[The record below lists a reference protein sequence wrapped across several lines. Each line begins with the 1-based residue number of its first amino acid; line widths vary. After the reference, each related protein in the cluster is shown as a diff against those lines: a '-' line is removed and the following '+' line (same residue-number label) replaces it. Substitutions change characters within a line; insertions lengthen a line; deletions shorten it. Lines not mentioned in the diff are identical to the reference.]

1 MAKKILG
8 VENLDVIRD
17 FVLSKVMT
25 ESDEI
30 KRTLTE
36 ENAEYLQSK
45 ILEATNSLKSDYES
59 KYDSLTAQI
68 EKLKLEGADADAIRE
83 LELQLDA
90 LNNNYVDM
98 QNSLNSIENSI
109 IDIESS
115 VMSPG
120 QLNELLDAALIEK
133 TTITD
138 DMVETPNVYTKNL
151 VALIAKFGTV
161 RALNIV
167 GDEIEGKTIS
177 AYDKIEGTNE
187 PTWKLD
193 RQGDGYLANKNISWD
208 KNGNVTFGPDV
219 KIGWGSVTDT
229 PDDFGSGISIFT
241 STVFKRSNEKPSK
254 PTGGSYSKP
263 YPTDTTWTDGIPTG
277 EEKLWACT
285 RVFASDGGSKQQ
297 TSWSEPAQMT
307 DTATFDVEFSSVA
320 KNPGNPTD
328 NPTNWSN
335 DGTADTI
342 WMATR
347 TISNGVTSD
356 WTITKIKGEDGKDG
370 KDGVD
375 GKNGKDGTSISV
387 AGTFATE
394 AELIAAYPNG
404 PDPVTN
410 AYVVGT
416 DLYVWASGSWKNVG
430 QFTGKD
436 GKDGKDGTDG
446 QDGQDGA
453 QVYLHIKYA
462 DSIAYDNSGKNVISV
477 DWTDDNGEV
486 KGPYQG
492 MYSDYV
498 EADSTDCKKYKWFQI
513 DAEKAVQTEFGKY
526 KITSNTISGKTLQ
539 TTTKLPLVVNTQFEI
554 FDENGLSKGTTTSDG
569 STEGP
574 AWQLRN
580 MGQGYLAQGN
590 IRWDANGNVVFGPKV
605 KLGWS
610 NIDGPTEQYKLTS
623 NIPYLRRKDS
633 GKLDYNNDK
642 NDPLLSI
649 INDKGTGDKM
659 FTITVKEYNSTTG
672 EYDKSITDTIKLY
685 RLLTYTD
692 GTTHK
697 PGYANAPNGVYS
709 GPDTQATAWL
719 NLKNIRFY
727 LIENDTT
734 KCFVDIPVI
743 GYDEEWVGDSGLT
756 KSDVT
761 NIITTTITKDYIESK
776 NIIATNIS
784 AATIAGKTLQSDKNV
799 TLADST
805 TGPTWKIMND
815 GTGYLAKKNIS
826 WDADGNLEVKGKL
839 LGTLGNGSDDV
850 YLDGTLAIIDND
862 SKVKGQVLS
871 ALSGET
877 TAYETYLDEDDVEHK
892 RFITLAT
899 GFPEGIVD
907 VSGDITLYR
916 WVVKSDASS
925 PKYTTLFTT
934 YAYDDYKNG
943 DVIELVYYF
952 NGTKYVLADG
962 EYRLYSGQIKKSKG
976 TTAYGWVTDKYIY
989 SVDLKT
995 KYTYANTI
1003 TVNNTQFN
1011 ILQSAKTKIYSDG
1024 SIVTDNLHA
1033 EQGFFGGTIKAK
1045 GEFSGRLKE
1054 CSGSIVDSRITNAT
1068 INDSVIN
1075 IKNYNTFTASRNNKE
1090 GNNETIFAITPKKNL
1105 DKTKTPVTY
1114 WWNKYS
1120 TYKQN
1125 RSKKDVLFKST
1136 AKGESIFK
1144 FEVNKGDTVVIPA
1157 MYVSATVYQPR
1168 KKDITNKTKP
1178 MVGLFVKTPDG
1189 YKNIANGVL
1198 LTRDD
1203 KSAKYNKHQ
1212 YTYGLTTASQT
1223 FTVSKGG
1230 TCEILFGYD
1239 VTLAN
1244 KQCLDYAACT
1254 FSVDVK
1260 KGTKNSERCIT
1271 VTPKDN
1277 DRNVMK
1283 IGANGIQI
1291 ITTFGH
1297 KLTTTDGYI
1306 KMISANGKYGLQV
1319 DDNGIKVLRANEGWK
1334 NL

>member
-45 ILEATNSLKSDYES
+45 ILEATNSLKSDYDS

-68 EKLKLEGADADAIRE
+68 EKLKLEGGDADAIRE

-98 QNSLNSIENSI
+98 QNSLNSIEDSI

-263 YPTDTTWTDGIPTG
+263 YPTDTTWTDGIPNG

-307 DTATFDVEFSSVA
+307 DTATFDVEFSSIA
-320 KNPGNPTD
+320 TNPGNPTD

-335 DGTADTI
+335 EGTADTI

-347 TISNGVTSD
+347 TISNGVTTD

-375 GKNGKDGTSISV
+375 GKNGKDGTSISI

-416 DLYVWASGSWKNVG
+416 DLYVWANGSWKNVG

-436 GKDGKDGTDG
+436 GKDGTNGKDG

-462 DSIAYDNSGKNVISV
+462 DAIEYDVNGKVINV
-477 DWTDDNGEV
+477 DWTSNSGEDR
-486 KGPYQG
+486 GPYQG
-492 MYSDYV
+492 MYSDYI
-498 EADSTDCKKYKWFQI
+498 EADSNDFNKYKWFQI
-513 DAEKAVQTEFGKY
+513 DAERAVATEIGKY
-526 KITSNTISGKTLQ
+526 KITSNTISGKTIQTTNTMPLQ
-539 TTTKLPLVVNTQFEI
+539 TNTIFET
-554 FDENGLSKGTTTSDG
+554 FDADGKSTGTVTSDG

-580 MGQGYLAQGN
+580 MGQGYLANGN
-590 IRWDANGNVVFGPKV
+590 IRWDSNGNVTFGEKV
-605 KLGWS
+605 KLGWDS
-610 NIDGPTEQYKLTS
+610 ID
-623 NIPYLRRKDS
+623 
-633 GKLDYNNDK
+633 DK
-642 NDPLLSI
+642 PSDL
-649 INDKGTGDKM
+649 G
-659 FTITVKEYNSTTG
+659 
-672 EYDKSITDTIKLY
+672 
-685 RLLTYTD
+685 
-692 GTTHK
+692 
-697 PGYANAPNGVYS
+697 
-709 GPDTQATAWL
+709 
-719 NLKNIRFY
+719 
-727 LIENDTT
+727 
-734 KCFVDIPVI
+734 
-743 GYDEEWVGDSGLT
+743 GLT
-756 KSDVT
+756 ETDVE
-761 NIITTTITKDYIESK
+761 NIIGTKVTKDYIESK
-776 NIIATNIS
+776 QITATNIS
-784 AATIAGKTLQSDKNV
+784 AATIAGKTILSDKQV
-799 TLADST
+799 TLADNT

-899 GFPEGIVD
+899 GFPEGVVD

-962 EYRLYSGQIKKSKG
+962 EYRLYSGQIKKTKG
-976 TTAYGWVTDKYIY
+976 TSTYAWVTDKYIY

-995 KYTYANTI
+995 KYNYANTI

-1033 EQGFFGGTIKAK
+1033 EQGFFGGTIKAT

-1075 IKNYNTFTASRNNKE
+1075 IKNYNTFTASRSNEK

-1105 DKTKTPVTY
+1105 DKEKTPVTY

-1125 RSKKDVLFKST
+1125 RSKKDVLFKSN

-1157 MYVSATVYQPR
+1157 MYISAIVYQPR

-1178 MVGLFVKTPDG
+1178 KVGLFVKTPDG
-1189 YKNIANGVL
+1189 YTNIANGVL
-1198 LTRDD
+1198 LTKDD

-1212 YTYGLTTASQT
+1212 YTYGFTTTAKT
-1223 FTVSKGG
+1223 ITVTKGG

-1271 VTPKDN
+1271 VTPPTGDKN
-1277 DRNVMK
+1277 IMK

-1291 ITTFGH
+1291 ITGFGH
-1297 KLTTTDGYI
+1297 KITTTDGYI
-1306 KMISANGKYGLQV
+1306 KMLSANAKYGLQI
-1319 DDNGIKVLRANEGWK
+1319 DDTGVKILRANEGWK

>member
-68 EKLKLEGADADAIRE
+68 EKLKLEGGDADAIRE

-98 QNSLNSIENSI
+98 QNSLNAIEDSI

-177 AYDKIEGTNE
+177 AYDKIEGTDE

-254 PTGGSYSKP
+254 PTGGSYGKP

-320 KNPGNPTD
+320 TNPGNPTD

-375 GKNGKDGTSISV
+375 GVDGKDGKDGTSISV

-436 GKDGKDGTDG
+436 GKDGTDG

-492 MYSDYV
+492 MYSDYI

-539 TTTKLPLVVNTQFEI
+539 TTTKLPLVVNTPFET
-554 FDENGLSKGTTTSDG
+554 FDENGLSQGTTTSDG

-590 IRWDANGNVVFGPKV
+590 IRWDANGNVTFGPNV
-605 KLGWS
+605 KLDWNT
-610 NIDGPTEQYKLTS
+610 NID
-623 NIPYLRRKDS
+623 
-633 GKLDYNNDK
+633 
-642 NDPLLSI
+642 
-649 INDKGTGDKM
+649 
-659 FTITVKEYNSTTG
+659 
-672 EYDKSITDTIKLY
+672 
-685 RLLTYTD
+685 
-692 GTTHK
+692 
-697 PGYANAPNGVYS
+697 NAP
-709 GPDTQATAWL
+709 
-719 NLKNIRFY
+719 
-727 LIENDTT
+727 
-734 KCFVDIPVI
+734 DIS
-743 GYDEEWVGDSGLT
+743 DNGLT
-756 KSDVT
+756 ETDVE

-962 EYRLYSGQIKKSKG
+962 EYRLYSGQIKKTKG
-976 TTAYGWVTDKYIY
+976 TSAYAWVTDKYIY

-995 KYTYANTI
+995 KYNYADTI

-1075 IKNYNTFTASRNNKE
+1075 IKNYNTFTASRSNKE

-1105 DKTKTPVTY
+1105 DKEKTPVTY

-1125 RSKKDVLFKST
+1125 RSKKDVLFKSN

-1157 MYVSATVYQPR
+1157 MYISATVYQPR

-1223 FTVSKGG
+1223 FTMSKGG

-1306 KMISANGKYGLQV
+1306 KMISANGKYGLQI
-1319 DDNGIKVLRANEGWK
+1319 DDTGVKILRANDGWK
-1334 NL
+1334 TL

>member
-68 EKLKLEGADADAIRE
+68 EKLKLEGGDADAIRE

-98 QNSLNSIENSI
+98 QNSLNAIEDSI

-138 DMVETPNVYTKNL
+138 DMVETPNLYTKNL

-208 KNGNVTFGPDV
+208 KNGNVTFG
-219 KIGWGSVTDT
+219 
-229 PDDFGSGISIFT
+229 
-241 STVFKRSNEKPSK
+241 E
-254 PTGGSYSKP
+254 
-263 YPTDTTWTDGIPTG
+263 
-277 EEKLWACT
+277 
-285 RVFASDGGSKQQ
+285 
-297 TSWSEPAQMT
+297 
-307 DTATFDVEFSSVA
+307 
-320 KNPGNPTD
+320 
-328 NPTNWSN
+328 
-335 DGTADTI
+335 
-342 WMATR
+342 
-347 TISNGVTSD
+347 
-356 WTITKIKGEDGKDG
+356 
-370 KDGVD
+370 
-375 GKNGKDGTSISV
+375 
-387 AGTFATE
+387 
-394 AELIAAYPNG
+394 
-404 PDPVTN
+404 
-410 AYVVGT
+410 
-416 DLYVWASGSWKNVG
+416 
-430 QFTGKD
+430 
-436 GKDGKDGTDG
+436 
-446 QDGQDGA
+446 
-453 QVYLHIKYA
+453 
-462 DSIAYDNSGKNVISV
+462 
-477 DWTDDNGEV
+477 
-486 KGPYQG
+486 
-492 MYSDYV
+492 
-498 EADSTDCKKYKWFQI
+498 
-513 DAEKAVQTEFGKY
+513 
-526 KITSNTISGKTLQ
+526 
-539 TTTKLPLVVNTQFEI
+539 
-554 FDENGLSKGTTTSDG
+554 
-569 STEGP
+569 
-574 AWQLRN
+574 
-580 MGQGYLAQGN
+580 
-590 IRWDANGNVVFGPKV
+590 KV
-605 KLGWS
+605 KLDWNT
-610 NIDGPTEQYKLTS
+610 NID
-623 NIPYLRRKDS
+623 
-633 GKLDYNNDK
+633 
-642 NDPLLSI
+642 
-649 INDKGTGDKM
+649 
-659 FTITVKEYNSTTG
+659 
-672 EYDKSITDTIKLY
+672 
-685 RLLTYTD
+685 
-692 GTTHK
+692 
-697 PGYANAPNGVYS
+697 NAP
-709 GPDTQATAWL
+709 
-719 NLKNIRFY
+719 
-727 LIENDTT
+727 
-734 KCFVDIPVI
+734 DI
-743 GYDEEWVGDSGLT
+743 SNNGLT
-756 KSDVT
+756 ETDVE

-1105 DKTKTPVTY
+1105 DKAKTPVTY

-1189 YKNIANGVL
+1189 YKDIANGVL

-1334 NL
+1334 KL